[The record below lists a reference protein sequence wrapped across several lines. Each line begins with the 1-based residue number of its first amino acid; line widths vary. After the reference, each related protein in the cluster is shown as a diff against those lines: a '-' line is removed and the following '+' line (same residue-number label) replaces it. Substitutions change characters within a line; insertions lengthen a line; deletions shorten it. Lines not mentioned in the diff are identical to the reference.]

1 MTDKLITADASK
13 VSGAAFLDAILGIT
27 HEQRAEQRQQDI
39 ERCIRAIVRGDT
51 YGYPPVFVNECRAIM
66 AEREALGE
74 QVARDLTFTIA
85 DMKRKAA

>member
-1 MTDKLITADASK
+1 MRRKM
-13 VSGAAFLDAILGIT
+13 SGADFLDAILGIT

-39 ERCIRAIVRGDT
+39 ERCIRAIQRGDT
-51 YGYPPVFVNECRAIM
+51 YGYPPVFVNECKAIM

-85 DMKRKAA
+85 DLKRKAA